1 MTKQLIFNRTDTAI
15 SGVSS
20 LALPLAVLNLPV
32 DFVVKS
38 RNAKDVTLSN
48 ITSPLGAVETIRF
61 AVNDVAN
68 VYTGSSIQPTLWATS
83 KHGVSVLAQINEIFS
98 ITDTVD
104 ATFRQDLPMSA
115 HIVLKVPDSE
125 FMTGDLLK
133 AIVGR
138 LADTLFNAGVVT
150 SERLAALTR
159 GSLLPQDV
167 G

>member
-20 LALPLAVLNLPV
+20 LLLPMAVLNLPV
-32 DFVVKS
+32 DFVVKG
-38 RNAKDVTLSN
+38 RNAKDVTLAN

-68 VYTGSSIQPTLWATS
+68 VYTGSGIQPTLWATS
-83 KHGVSVLAQINEIFS
+83 KHGVSILAQINEIFS
-98 ITDTVD
+98 VTDTVD

-125 FMTGDLLK
+125 FMTGDMLK

-138 LADTLFNAGVVT
+138 LVNTLFNSGVAT

-159 GSLLPQDV
+159 GSLLPTDV